1 LLIKIEPRF
10 RKVFKIKMRKR
21 KDYEYEDSIENLM
34 ETIKKSKLPILTLD
48 KRWLNFFVEEK
59 PDRIVE
65 LEKELNYILK
75 SQGNVNS
82 QREDLKRLKKTL
94 MIEIVN
100 NMDPEKDSRAEKKL
114 IKSKELIDDINDKL
128 ILIEDRELSIPKS
141 LNETNAIL
149 ALEGLKVLEEKT
161 RNNNNDIENL
171 TESIEELRIELKK
184 KILLKQKKEE
194 ENDKIFSYLNSLFGR
209 DIVRRYQKLEKKD
222 GAN

>member
-1 LLIKIEPRF
+1 
-10 RKVFKIKMRKR
+10 
-21 KDYEYEDSIENLM
+21 M

-65 LEKELNYILK
+65 LEKGLNYILK

>member
-1 LLIKIEPRF
+1 M
-10 RKVFKIKMRKR
+10 KMRKR

-149 ALEGLKVLEEKT
+149 ALEGLKVLEEKI

>member
-1 LLIKIEPRF
+1 
-10 RKVFKIKMRKR
+10 MRKR

>member
-1 LLIKIEPRF
+1 M
-10 RKVFKIKMRKR
+10 KMRKR